1 MGSNPDFLRV
11 KGSGIVNMDCMM
23 QSFALQN
30 CVRREGL
37 TQLIKARLSNG

>member
-1 MGSNPDFLRV
+1 MEFNPDFLRV
-11 KGSGIVNMDCMM
+11 KGSGIVNMDCTM

-30 CVRREGL
+30 CVRWEGL